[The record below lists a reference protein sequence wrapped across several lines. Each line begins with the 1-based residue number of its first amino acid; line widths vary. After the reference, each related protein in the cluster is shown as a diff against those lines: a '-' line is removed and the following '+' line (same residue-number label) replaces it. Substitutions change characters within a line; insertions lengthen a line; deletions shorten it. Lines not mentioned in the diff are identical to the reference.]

1 MCGAMILSASYDW
14 LNHRIGQYGQEA
26 IDDMQSLRATLR
38 KIQFALSD
46 LTHILP
52 IKAKVS

>member
-1 MCGAMILSASYDW
+1 
-14 LNHRIGQYGQEA
+14 
-26 IDDMQSLRATLR
+26 LRATLR
-38 KIQFALSD
+38 KIQFAFSD